1 MRFGDTPLAEAA
13 GAILAHSLKLA
24 DRTLKKGRVLT
35 DADVAALAASGLE
48 SVVAARLEDGDVGE
62 NEAADEV
69 ARALAGDNVSLRR
82 AFTGRANFYAD
93 AAGLCVVDRDA
104 VERFNLVDETITL
117 ATLPPDALVR
127 PKEMV
132 ATVKIIPY
140 AVRRDAV
147 AACARLAAAPVV
159 EVAPFRARRVALIQ
173 TRLAGMKESILD
185 KTVDAT
191 RDRLAELG
199 SKLIVERRCEHREDA
214 LATELPLALAQGA
227 EMVLVAGASAILDR
241 RDVIPAAIVAQGGV
255 IDHFGMP
262 VDPGNLLLMGRIG
275 AVAVLGLP
283 GCARSPRVNG
293 FDWVL
298 RRLLADLPVDAA
310 VLARMGVGGLLGE
323 IPTRPHPR
331 AKVTEEDEAEGAD
344 VPRAPRIAALVL
356 AAGRSSR
363 MGTVNKLLIG
373 IDGKPM
379 VRHAVEAVR
388 DAGLAPIIVV
398 TGHERERVAAALS
411 GMNVTIVHNP
421 AYAEG
426 LSASLKAGL
435 AALPDDID
443 GVLVGLGDMPQVRS
457 GDIERLVA
465 AFNPVEGRSIVVPS
479 RNGKRGNPV
488 LWAKRFIPDMRQVA
502 GDVGARHLIG
512 AYPEAVIEIEMAS
525 DGVLTDIDT
534 PQALAKLAGSARIE
548 VA

>member
-1 MRFGDTPLAEAA
+1 M
-13 GAILAHSLKLA
+13 
-24 DRTLKKGRVLT
+24 
-35 DADVAALAASGLE
+35 
-48 SVVAARLEDGDVGE
+48 VAARLEPGDVGE
-62 NEAADEV
+62 NEAADAV

-132 ATVKIIPY
+132 ATVKIIPL
-140 AVRRDAV
+140 
-147 AACARLAAAPVV
+147 CGT
-159 EVAPFRARRVALIQ
+159 ARRGRGLRPAGRGAGRRGRAVPRAPRGADPDPACRHEGDRSS
-173 TRLAGMKESILD
+173 TRPSTRRATGSPSSAANSSSSGAASI
-185 KTVDAT
+185 ART
-191 RDRLAELG
+191 RSPPNCRW
-199 SKLIVERRCEHREDA
+199 RW
-214 LATELPLALAQGA
+214 PQGA

-411 GMNVTIVHNP
+411 GMTVTHRSQPGLCRGAIRLAQGGAGGSSGRHRRRP
-421 AYAEG
+421 GGPGRYAAGQERRHRAADRRLQPG
-426 LSASLKAGL
+426 RRARDRGPHAATASAATRCCGPSAS
-435 AALPDDID
+435 
-443 GVLVGLGDMPQVRS
+443 
-457 GDIERLVA
+457 
-465 AFNPVEGRSIVVPS
+465 S
-479 RNGKRGNPV
+479 RRCV
-488 LWAKRFIPDMRQVA
+488 
-502 GDVGARHLIG
+502 
-512 AYPEAVIEIEMAS
+512 
-525 DGVLTDIDT
+525 
-534 PQALAKLAGSARIE
+534 KLRAMSAHGT
-548 VA
+548 